1 MYSQEKEGVRLS
13 QTSRNGRRSGQRR
26 NQQEREEQVIARKRK
41 RRNLVF
47 SVLVLGIALFLLVMV
62 TPKEVQR
69 RASYSTGTEDGLVE
83 EQGKASSIYEGLVI
97 SELMSSNHTAVPDDH
112 GAYSDWIE
120 VWNSSDHDIPLEG
133 VGLSDDGNAIRFLF
147 PNITLKAD
155 GRIIVFCDKTNQVDN
170 GRALHAKF
178 KLSSVGETIYLFDPD
193 AFQLDSVAYR
203 IMSSDMS
210 WALLE
215 DGHFEEVSYFSPG
228 YPNTE
233 EGHLAYRTDTMVIE
247 GSLVINE
254 IMANAK
260 SGLADEDG
268 EYVDW
273 VELYNTTDQTISLDN
288 YALSDNEAKPL
299 KWRFPQGAVVA
310 PHSYYLVFCS
320 NKDRRDD
327 VTRIPHANFG
337 ISAEHDTVVLSD
349 SNGHLVDRVTID
361 NLPSDCTFAKDAN
374 GTFSVHQYATPGRA
388 NDDIAGADYDLRQRN
403 TSGVFVSEVMASNDS
418 TVIYQDG
425 PYVDWIELYN
435 AGNTAVDL
443 SGYGLSDSIDRPR
456 KWQFPEGTSIGPGEY
471 KIILCDGSTAVY
483 NPSVIQHTNYRISRT
498 DCETVCL
505 SDPTGHVLDKLI
517 LPLVP
522 TNISYGRTLG
532 MSGFFYYDAPT
543 PGAANGSNGFLGY
556 APTPSFSVAPG
567 MHYETVSLTLS
578 VEDGY
583 TIYYTTD
590 GSIPTVNST
599 VYRGETLEL
608 MFTSVIRARAFS
620 DNVAYKPSDI
630 ATGSYFINAYHTLPI
645 VSVVTDPDELWNEN
659 TGMLVTGKDV
669 VKEPG
674 KLPFKNTIY
683 RQFGKIA
690 RPVHVEYY
698 LKDGTVMLS
707 QDAEFSLMGDFS
719 LDMPQKSMKF
729 RSKSLYGSKYFNA
742 KLFDDREFTQYKSF
756 VLRNSGNDCMWT
768 RLLDGFES
776 RLLDAYGTQVI
787 HQAWNPVVV
796 YINGVYW
803 GHMNMRERVDRFFVA
818 QHEGIDMR
826 DASQMTILEASGTL
840 KYGTSQG
847 RREYKNMIAKIKDSN
862 PAKNPDDLQYIL
874 DNVDVDNYFE
884 YIALEMFV
892 GNSDIGNTRFYK
904 TNQEGSK
911 WRWIWYDADYGL
923 FSSSFNSPKSYT
935 KAKGMGEK
943 LIDNTILL
951 KLLTVPEY
959 KAKFLTK
966 FGNIFQTFTT
976 EYMLS
981 VLQPLIEQIT
991 PEMRLHWA
999 RWGELNDKFVIS
1011 EVPTTADGAY
1021 RYWEKRIARL
1031 QNTLKKRPNL
1041 LWGYTK
1047 EAFKLSDEE
1056 MEQYFGTQ
1064 PPMPADAV

>member
-13 QTSRNGRRSGQRR
+13 QTSRNGRRSAQRR
-26 NQQEREEQVIARKRK
+26 SGREREEQMIARKRK
-41 RRNLVF
+41 RRNLIF
-47 SVLVLGIALFLLVMV
+47 SLLLFGAALALLIMV
-62 TPKEVQR
+62 TPKEVQK
-69 RASYSTGTEDGLVE
+69 RASYSTGTEDGLVDTH
-83 EQGKASSIYEGLVI
+83 EQASAEYKGLMI

-112 GAYSDWIE
+112 GEYSDWIE
-120 VWNSSDHDIPLEG
+120 VWNHSGHDIPLEG
-133 VGLSDDGNAIRFLF
+133 VGLSDDGSAIRFLF
-147 PNITLKAD
+147 PKITLKDD
-155 GRIIVFCDKTNQVDN
+155 GRIIVFCDKTNQVDT
-170 GRALHAKF
+170 GRPLHAKF
-178 KLSSVGETIYLFDPD
+178 KLSSVGETVYLFDPN
-193 AFQLDSVAYR
+193 AYLLDSVPYK

-215 DGHFEEVSYFSPG
+215 DGNFAEVSYFSPG

-233 EGHLAYRTDTMVIE
+233 EGHLAYREDTMVIE

-260 SGLADEDG
+260 SGLADQDG

-273 VELYNTTDQTISLDN
+273 IELYNTTDQTINLDN

-310 PHSYYLVFCS
+310 PRSYYLVFCS
-320 NKDRRDD
+320 KKDRRDD
-327 VTRIPHANFG
+327 ATTIPHTNFAL
-337 ISAEHDTVVLSD
+337 SAEHDTVVLSD
-349 SNGHLVDRVTID
+349 SNGHLVDRVTVD
-361 NLPSDCTFAKDAN
+361 NLPSDCTYAKDAN
-374 GTFSVHQYATPGRA
+374 GLFSIHQYATPGRP
-388 NDDIAGADYDLRQRN
+388 NDDIAGADLDLRQRN
-403 TSGVFVSEVMASNDS
+403 ASGVFLSEVMASNDS

-435 AGNTAVDL
+435 SGTSTVDL

-456 KWQFPEGTSIGPGEY
+456 KWQFPAGTSIGPGEY
-471 KIILCDGSTAVY
+471 KIILCDGSDTVY
-483 NPSVIQHTNYRISRT
+483 NPSVIQHTSYRISRT
-498 DCETVCL
+498 ECETVCL
-505 SDPTGHVLDKLI
+505 SDPSGHVLDKLI
-517 LPLVP
+517 LPVIP
-522 TNISYGRTLG
+522 TNVSYGRTLG
-532 MSGFFYYDAPT
+532 MSGFFYYDVPT
-543 PGAANGSNGFLGY
+543 PGAANGLNGFLGY
-556 APTPSFSVAPG
+556 APKPAFSVQPG
-567 MHYETVSLTLS
+567 LHHSPVSLTLS

-590 GSIPTVNST
+590 GSIPTVNSQ
-599 VYRGETLEL
+599 VYRGETIE
-608 MFTSVIRARAFS
+608 MIFTTVIRARAFS
-620 DNVAYKPSDI
+620 DNSAYHPSDI

-645 VSVVTDPDELWNEN
+645 VSVVTDPDELWNEK
-659 TGMLVTGKDV
+659 TGMLVTGANV
-669 VKEPG
+669 VKQPG
-674 KLPFKNTIY
+674 KLPFKNTVY
-683 RQFGKIA
+683 REYGKIA

-698 LKDGTVMLS
+698 LLDNTVMLS

-729 RSKSLYGSKYFNA
+729 RSKSLYGTKFFNA
-742 KLFDDREFTQYKSF
+742 KLFDDREFTEYKSF

-796 YINGVYW
+796 YINGIYW
-803 GHMNMRERVDRFFVA
+803 GHMNMRERVDRFFIA
-818 QHEGIDMR
+818 QHEGMDMR
-826 DASQMTILEASGTL
+826 KASQITILEASGTL
-840 KYGTSQG
+840 KYGTSAA
-847 RREYKNMIAKIKDSN
+847 RREYKNMISKIKASH
-862 PAKNPDDLQYIL
+862 PEKNEEDLQYIL

-923 FSSSFNSPKSYT
+923 FNSSFNSPKSYT

-951 KLLTVPEY
+951 KLLSVPAY
-959 KAKFLTK
+959 KDKFLTV
-966 FGNIFQTFTT
+966 FGDIFQTFTT
-976 EYMLS
+976 EYMTSILD
-981 VLQPLIEQIT
+981 PLIEQIT
-991 PEMRLHWA
+991 PEMQLHWA
-999 RWGELNDKFVIS
+999 RWGELNDTFVIS

-1031 QNTLKKRPNL
+1031 KNTLKKRPNL
-1041 LWGYTK
+1041 LWGYAK
-1047 EAFKLSDEE
+1047 EAFNLNDTQ
-1056 MEQYFGTQ
+1056 METYFG
-1064 PPMPADAV
+1064 PRPKMPDDAV

>member
-83 EQGKASSIYEGLVI
+83 EQGKASSIYEGLLI

-361 NLPSDCTFAKDAN
+361 NLPSDCTFAKDA
-374 GTFSVHQYATPGRA
+374 SSIR
-388 NDDIAGADYDLRQRN
+388 
-403 TSGVFVSEVMASNDS
+403 MA
-418 TVIYQDG
+418 
-425 PYVDWIELYN
+425 
-435 AGNTAVDL
+435 
-443 SGYGLSDSIDRPR
+443 
-456 KWQFPEGTSIGPGEY
+456 
-471 KIILCDGSTAVY
+471 
-483 NPSVIQHTNYRISRT
+483 
-498 DCETVCL
+498 
-505 SDPTGHVLDKLI
+505 
-517 LPLVP
+517 
-522 TNISYGRTLG
+522 
-532 MSGFFYYDAPT
+532 
-543 PGAANGSNGFLGY
+543 
-556 APTPSFSVAPG
+556 
-567 MHYETVSLTLS
+567 
-578 VEDGY
+578 
-583 TIYYTTD
+583 
-590 GSIPTVNST
+590 
-599 VYRGETLEL
+599 
-608 MFTSVIRARAFS
+608 
-620 DNVAYKPSDI
+620 
-630 ATGSYFINAYHTLPI
+630 
-645 VSVVTDPDELWNEN
+645 
-659 TGMLVTGKDV
+659 
-669 VKEPG
+669 
-674 KLPFKNTIY
+674 
-683 RQFGKIA
+683 
-690 RPVHVEYY
+690 
-698 LKDGTVMLS
+698 
-707 QDAEFSLMGDFS
+707 
-719 LDMPQKSMKF
+719 
-729 RSKSLYGSKYFNA
+729 
-742 KLFDDREFTQYKSF
+742 
-756 VLRNSGNDCMWT
+756 
-768 RLLDGFES
+768 
-776 RLLDAYGTQVI
+776 
-787 HQAWNPVVV
+787 
-796 YINGVYW
+796 
-803 GHMNMRERVDRFFVA
+803 
-818 QHEGIDMR
+818 
-826 DASQMTILEASGTL
+826 
-840 KYGTSQG
+840 
-847 RREYKNMIAKIKDSN
+847 
-862 PAKNPDDLQYIL
+862 
-874 DNVDVDNYFE
+874 
-884 YIALEMFV
+884 
-892 GNSDIGNTRFYK
+892 
-904 TNQEGSK
+904 
-911 WRWIWYDADYGL
+911 
-923 FSSSFNSPKSYT
+923 
-935 KAKGMGEK
+935 
-943 LIDNTILL
+943 
-951 KLLTVPEY
+951 
-959 KAKFLTK
+959 
-966 FGNIFQTFTT
+966 
-976 EYMLS
+976 
-981 VLQPLIEQIT
+981 
-991 PEMRLHWA
+991 
-999 RWGELNDKFVIS
+999 
-1011 EVPTTADGAY
+1011 
-1021 RYWEKRIARL
+1021 
-1031 QNTLKKRPNL
+1031 
-1041 LWGYTK
+1041 
-1047 EAFKLSDEE
+1047 
-1056 MEQYFGTQ
+1056 
-1064 PPMPADAV
+1064 PM